1 MHLKII
7 CLNVWIGGV
16 LFEEIVN
23 FLQKEQPDILFLQ
36 EVFWGGE
43 ESVSE
48 QSKHHSNPEL
58 PPQYRTYQELK
69 KRLGFAHGHFAPAF
83 IEEIGVPNDTKGADG
98 SSKLELTQ
106 GNAILCK
113 YPLQE
118 VSVTH
123 FDVPFGKRI
132 DDYSAYA
139 FSPRNLQHVVATL
152 PTGTDVHL
160 LNTQGIWGEDGEDS
174 PRRLEM
180 GQKIVQELE
189 GESGQLS
196 PVILA
201 GDFNILPHTQTIA
214 SIEKKLVTV
223 FKDELKTTF
232 NLKRKNLEKY
242 PGFAHAVVDMVFVSP
257 DISVT
262 SHTCPQVD
270 ISDHLP
276 LVVEVEI

>member
-16 LFEEIVN
+16 LFEEIVD

-36 EVFWGGE
+36 EVFLGEE

-48 QSKHHSNPEL
+48 QSKHHSNPQLPPL
-58 PPQYRTYQELK
+58 PPQYRTYQVLK

-83 IEEIGVPNDTKGADG
+83 IEEVETTKGVGD
-98 SSKLELTQ
+98 SSKLEIPQ
-106 GNAILCK
+106 GNAILSK
-113 YPLQE
+113 YPLRE

-180 GQKIVQELE
+180 GKKIIQELQW
-189 GESGQLS
+189 ESGQLS

-214 SIEKKLVTV
+214 SIEKKLVNV

-242 PGFAHAVVDMVFVSP
+242 PGFAQAVVDMFFVSP
-257 DISVT
+257 DISVS

-276 LVVEVEI
+276 LVVEIEI